1 MTVTVPESTW
11 RELARRLADDIDAVG
26 KMHTPQWRAAVQEV
40 PRHVFVPRYYT
51 DDQQG
56 RSRHWTLHEPE
67 DPDSVRRWLEL
78 VYSRTT
84 LVTQVADFADR
95 GT

>member
-11 RELARRLADDIDAVG
+11 RELARRLADDINAVG

-40 PRHVFVPRYYT
+40 PRHLFVPRYYT

-56 RSRHWTLHEPE
+56 RSRRWTCTNPRTRTVSGAGWSWCTHR
-67 DPDSVRRWLEL
+67 RRW
-78 VYSRTT
+78 
-84 LVTQVADFADR
+84 
-95 GT
+95 